1 MTRHVINWLASQKHL
16 VVSFGCFTTTLHN
29 KTYNVPL
36 VKKHPQQRPKVDE
49 GTSPSDLVL

>member
-1 MTRHVINWLASQKHL
+1 MTRHVINSLASQKHL
-16 VVSFGCFTTTLHN
+16 VVSFGCFSMTLHN